1 MQIRALKTEIKKAC
15 CNRMATAAVI
25 MVLALMLYHAVT
37 VIINFNLFYSYY
49 ESKTEIENLMITSES
64 VFCHWL
70 GADVASFPTSAFYFL
85 LPIFAVLPYGWSLA
99 SEMSSGYTKNV
110 LSRTPRKTYLFAK
123 YIASFISGAFIVFI
137 PLALSLLILALFLP
151 SMAMENIYPYG
162 TIGQGCMWAEIYYEH
177 PYVYCIMYILLDS
190 VYGGLIATISTTASF
205 FIKNKVAVVLIP
217 FFILLLVDYID
228 ANFLMNGEYSLIKF
242 LQALP
247 VANDCYGWAVGLIA
261 VAIFAGTFGVLLY
274 ERKHYEVL

>member
-1 MQIRALKTEIKKAC
+1 MQVRTLRTELKKAC
-15 CNRMATAAVI
+15 CNRMTTVTLI
-25 MVLALMLYHAVT
+25 IVLAFMLYHTAT
-37 VIINFNLFYSYY
+37 VINNFNAFYSYY
-49 ESKTEIENLMITSES
+49 ESRMEIENLMITSES
-64 VFCHWL
+64 VFCNWL
-70 GADVASFPTSAFYFL
+70 GADVASFPTSAFFFL

-110 LSRTPRKTYLFAK
+110 LSRTSRKIYLFSK
-123 YIASFISGAFIVFI
+123 YIASFISGALIVFI

-151 SMAMENIYPYG
+151 SIRMESIYPYG

-190 VYGGLIATISTTASF
+190 IYGGLIATMSTTAPF
-205 FIKNKVAVVLIP
+205 FVKNKLAVVLIP

-228 ANFLMNGEYSLIKF
+228 ANFLMNGEYSPIKF

-261 VAIFAGTFGVLLY
+261 FVIVVSTVFVFLY
-274 ERKHYEVL
+274 ERNRYEVL